1 MSWDLDGII
10 YRYNPPV
17 ELNVVQDNIDFLS
30 LSSPSNRAR
39 FLEKYF
45 FFENLIVPV
54 YAINSFHE
62 NAFLEVFNIVKRN
75 KMLRPLCYQ
84 KANPNI
90 RSIGEYNPPTIR
102 DIDLARFR
110 YYDNKI
116 KELESRLKAIENSE
130 P

>member
-1 MSWDLDGII
+1 MPWDSDGIT
-10 YRYNPPV
+10 YRYSPPV
-17 ELNVVQDNIDFLS
+17 ELNMVQDNTNFLS
-30 LSSPSNRAR
+30 LSSLSNRAR
-39 FLEKYF
+39 FLEEYF

-62 NAFLEVFNIVKRN
+62 NAFLEVFDIVKRN

-90 RSIGEYNPPTIR
+90 CFFGNYNPPTIR

-116 KELESRLKAIENSE
+116 EELESRLKAIENSE